1 MLFVLPAHSSP
12 WAHSFAKC
20 VQVFWP
26 RFWGREGL
34 RVASTLVKNR
44 KQGVGVSGQ
53 FLWWKE
59 MAAFSPMLFQQS

>member
-1 MLFVLPAHSSP
+1 M
-12 WAHSFAKC
+12 
-20 VQVFWP
+20 
-26 RFWGREGL
+26 
-34 RVASTLVKNR
+34 ASTLVKNR